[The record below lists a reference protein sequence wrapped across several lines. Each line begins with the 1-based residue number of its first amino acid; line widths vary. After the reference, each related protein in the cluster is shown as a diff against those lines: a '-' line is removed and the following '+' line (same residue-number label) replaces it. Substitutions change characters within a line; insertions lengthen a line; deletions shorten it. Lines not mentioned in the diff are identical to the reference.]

1 MNPPGSTTELWGR
14 VSTKARP
21 QRAESGARGSYAV
34 RRTGA
39 RAYAHS
45 RASAPPTAS
54 RGYGPDAWTT
64 WLWTQRGPSMHVKL
78 VFSLSPPFGI
88 ELATRTRGAYV
99 ARCSIRAAPAGLP
112 TDPPLSN
119 RPDRALKEK
128 WCFQDVRAKLDSV
141 ARNTQT
147 APQPPPRGGRA
158 VFTAGLPSFHVSAS
172 LWTPL
177 IDTCTE

>member
-1 MNPPGSTTELWGR
+1 
-14 VSTKARP
+14 
-21 QRAESGARGSYAV
+21 
-34 RRTGA
+34 
-39 RAYAHS
+39 
-45 RASAPPTAS
+45 
-54 RGYGPDAWTT
+54 
-64 WLWTQRGPSMHVKL
+64 MHVKL

-99 ARCSIRAAPAGLP
+99 ARCSIRAALQLAYLP
-112 TDPPLSN
+112 THHSQSN

-177 IDTCTE
+177 IDTCNE